1 MLQLTCNNVT
11 LGYDGKAV
19 TENLNFEVHAGDYL
33 CIVGEN
39 GAGKSTLIKALLG
52 LKNTMTGEIKTHGGL
67 KPTEIGYLPQQT
79 EVQKDFP
86 ASVGEIVCSGLLNK
100 CGIKP
105 FYTKEQKAFA
115 LKQMERMN
123 IENLKKRCYRELSG
137 GQQQRVLLARA
148 LCATGKMLLL
158 DEPVAG
164 LDPKVTKEMYE
175 LIYDLNRKDGI
186 TVIMVSHDI
195 AAAVK
200 YATHILHI
208 GHTPL
213 FFGTK
218 DDYIKTDIGKSFTD
232 SAGGDI

>member
-1 MLQLTCNNVT
+1 MTEHLTFRVN
-11 LGYDGKAV
+11 
-19 TENLNFEVHAGDYL
+19 AGDYL
-33 CIVGEN
+33 CVVGEN

-52 LKNTMTGEIKTHGGL
+52 LKAPMSGNISTGDGL
-67 KPTEIGYLPQQT
+67 KSNEIGYLPQQT
-79 EVQKDFP
+79 VVQRDFP
-86 ASVGEIVCSGLLNK
+86 ASVKEIVLSGCLNK
-100 CGIKP
+100 VGLHP
-105 FYTKEQKAFA
+105 FYNKAV
-115 LKQMERMN
+115 KQQAQAQIERMGITHLQN
-123 IENLKKRCYRELSG
+123 RCYRELSG

-175 LIYDLNRKDGI
+175 LIDRLNKEDGI
-186 TVIMVSHDI
+186 TIIMVSHDI

-208 GHTPL
+208 SHTPL

-218 DDYIKTDIGKSFTD
+218 EDYLKTEIGKAFTDI
-232 SAGGDI
+232 AGGDEL